1 MPKRPDS
8 VRDPGRFSRRRFI
21 QTAGV
26 TVTLPMLP
34 SLLHTPNA
42 SAQQACTPMKR
53 FIAYMFPHGHKMD
66 EHKPAGSGGAG
77 AAWTLPA
84 MLASM
89 QDLKQHLTFVGGLEN
104 QQRRRETGDHA
115 IGCGALLT
123 ARKPTPNQKVTN
135 SSIDQVIADAIGP
148 CRGIASIQLGTHNSG
163 PSDSFGTDYTRSISW
178 VGQKMANADG
188 TVTYPQ
194 GPATPLGK
202 EIDPKKAFDRLFAGV
217 DPGQTNAEAQMR
229 LALRKSV
236 LDTALAE
243 GQTLLTRLNA
253 EDRIKVDELFTGI
266 RALETEIQNT
276 APPAACTPP
285 TAPATNLTQS
295 ANFQAQLTAMHEIM
309 AIALQC
315 DITRVITFMMGDA
328 LSNRNLSFIPDV
340 MTAGGEAADHTVS
353 HHTGDAALLAK
364 FRAMVLW
371 KQEQIATFVRRL
383 STLTDADGQS
393 VLHNSLVWISSEL
406 ADGNRHNHD
415 DKPILL
421 AGNLGGLVTSDRHV
435 AFPTNRDYTKVKTYG
450 DFFITLASLF
460 GVNMTTFGDD
470 GKEAIQWQS

>member
-1 MPKRPDS
+1 MKPP
-8 VRDPGRFSRRRFI
+8 VHPARDPGRLSRRRFI

-26 TVTLPMLP
+26 TITLPMLP

-42 SAQQACTPMKR
+42 SAQQACAPVRR
-53 FIAYMFPHGHKMD
+53 FVAYMFPNGHKMD
-66 EHKPAGSGGAG
+66 EHKPTGTGGAG
-77 AAWTLPA
+77 SAWSLPP

-89 QDLKQHLTFVGGLEN
+89 QDLKQHLTFVAGLEN
-104 QQRRRETGDHA
+104 QQRRRENGDHA

-123 ARKPTPNQKVTN
+123 ARKPTKNEKVTN
-135 SSIDQVIADAIGP
+135 TSIDQVIAEAIGP
-148 CRGIASIQLGTHNSG
+148 CRGIASIQLGTHNQG
-163 PSDSFGTDYTRSISW
+163 PSDTFGTDYTRSISW

-194 GPATPLGK
+194 GAATPLGK

-217 DPGQTNAEAQMR
+217 DPGQTDTEAQMR

-243 GQTLLTRLNA
+243 GQSLLSRLNA

-285 TAPATNLTQS
+285 TAPATGLTQNQ
-295 ANFQAQLTAMHEIM
+295 NFQVQLTTMHELM

-328 LSNRNLSFIPDV
+328 LNNRNLSFVPDV
-340 MTAGGEAADHTVS
+340 AAAGGEAADHTVS
-353 HHTGDAALLAK
+353 HHTGDAALVAK

-371 KQEQIATFVRRL
+371 KQEQIASFVRRL

-393 VLHNSLVWISSEL
+393 VLHNSLVWISSDL

-421 AGNLGGLVTSDRHV
+421 AGTLGGLVTPDRHV
-435 AFPTNRDYTKVKTYG
+435 AFPTNRDYTRVKTYG

>member
-1 MPKRPDS
+1 MKPP
-8 VRDPGRFSRRRFI
+8 VHPARDPGRLSRRRFI

-42 SAQQACTPMKR
+42 SAQQACAPVRR
-53 FIAYMFPHGHKMD
+53 FVAYLFCNGHKMD
-66 EHKPAGSGGAG
+66 EHKPTGSGGAG
-77 AAWTLPA
+77 SAWSLPP

-89 QDLKQHLTFVGGLEN
+89 QDLKQHLTFVSGLEN

-123 ARKPTPNQKVTN
+123 ARKPTANQKVTN
-135 SSIDQVIADAIGP
+135 TSIDQVIADAIGA
-148 CRGIASIQLGTHNSG
+148 CRGISSIQLGTHNAG

-188 TVTYPQ
+188 TMSYPL
-194 GPATPLGK
+194 GAATPLGK

-217 DPGQTNAEAQMR
+217 DPGQSNAEAQMR

-243 GQTLLTRLNA
+243 GQTLLSRLNA
-253 EDRIKVDELFTGI
+253 EDKIKVDELFTGI

-295 ANFQAQLTAMHEIM
+295 ANFQAQLNAMHEIM
-309 AIALQC
+309 AISLQC
-315 DITRVITFMMGDA
+315 DITRVISFVMGDA

-340 MTAGGEAADHTVS
+340 MAAGGEAADHTVS
-353 HHTGDAALLAK
+353 HHTGDAGLLAK

-371 KQEQIATFVRRL
+371 KQEQIAAFLRRL
-383 STLTDADGQS
+383 SMLTDADGQS
-393 VLHNSLVWISSEL
+393 VLHNSLVWISSDL

-421 AGNLGGLVTSDRHV
+421 AGTLGGLVTPDRHV
-435 AFPTNRDYTKVKTYG
+435 AFPTNRDYTRVKTYG

-460 GVNMTTFGDD
+460 GVNMTAFGDD
-470 GKEAIQWQS
+470 GKEAILWQS